1 MRSTVRTSVA
11 FAGVGLHSG
20 RPARMFVRPAPAGS
34 GVRFMRLDVGDRD
47 PIVPARWDAV
57 ADTRLN
63 TRIENAA
70 GVSVATVEHL
80 MAALGS
86 CGVDDAL
93 IDLDGPEVPIMD
105 GSARAFAAGLRRVGL
120 ASQPG
125 ARLGLRVTRTV
136 EVERDGARATLRP
149 AARFELAFAIDFP
162 DAAIGRQRFAFAP
175 TPISFLTELAD
186 CRTFCRLGEV
196 EALRAAGLAL
206 GGTLENAVVVDGDR
220 VLSPGGLRRPDEF
233 VRHKA
238 LDAIGDLALAG
249 APILGR
255 YEGERA
261 GHGLNNALLRALFA
275 APDAWAWDAAPEPA
289 AEPLLAAE

>member
-20 RPARMFVRPAPAGS
+20 RPARLFVRPAPAGS
-34 GVRFMRLDVGDRD
+34 GIRFMRLDVGDRD

-57 ADTRLN
+57 GDTRLN

-70 GVSVATVEHL
+70 GVTVSTVEHL
-80 MAALGS
+80 MAALAAS
-86 CGVDDAL
+86 GVDDAL
-93 IDLDGPEVPIMD
+93 IDLDGPETPIMD

-120 ASQPG
+120 ATQPG
-125 ARLGLRVTRTV
+125 TRRAIRVTRPLSV
-136 EVERDGARATLRP
+136 EQGAARATLRP
-149 AARFELAFAIDFP
+149 ADRFELSFEIDFP

-175 TPISFLTELAD
+175 SPIGFLTELAD
-186 CRTFCRLGEV
+186 CRTFCRLSEV
-196 EALRAAGLAL
+196 EALRDAGLAL

-220 VLSPGGLRRPDEF
+220 VLTPGGLRRPDEF

-255 YEGERA
+255 YEGVRA
-261 GHGLNNALLRALFA
+261 GHELNNALLRGLFA
-275 APDAWAWDAAPEPA
+275 RPDAWSWIDAPEPFA
-289 AEPLLAAE
+289 PLLAAE